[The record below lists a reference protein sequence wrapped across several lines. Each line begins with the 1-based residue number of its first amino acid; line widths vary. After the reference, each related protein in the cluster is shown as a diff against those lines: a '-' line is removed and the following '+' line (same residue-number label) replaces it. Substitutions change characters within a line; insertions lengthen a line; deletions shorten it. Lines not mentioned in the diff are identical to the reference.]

1 MSAAAAISHP
11 DRPLASPTACALPRG
26 GDAGG
31 IGARDAAERL
41 QGCAAAA
48 RAPRAAAEDP
58 RSLELV
64 SGRARARSDGI
75 NNKKET
81 RS

>member
-1 MSAAAAISHP
+1 MSAVAAICHP
-11 DRPLASPTACALPRG
+11 DRPLASAAACALPRA

-41 QGCAAAA
+41 QGRAAAA
-48 RAPRAAAEDP
+48 PAPRGAAKDP

-64 SGRARARSDGI
+64 AGRARARSDGI
-75 NNKKET
+75 NSKKET